1 MVHGAATGWYTYP
14 FLDVADLGYPRV
26 LANIVGLVLVFLILE
41 LSPHAARDLD
51 GVVQLPATAAAT

>member
-1 MVHGAATGWYTYP
+1 MVHGAATGWYPYP

-41 LSPHAARDLD
+41 LALPGLGRWIERDTLRNS
-51 GVVQLPATAAAT
+51 